1 MPKFKFRLQSYYDV
15 KIKLEDKAKQDYGL
29 ALVLLDRE
37 RKERVRLE
45 GERQSQLVQFRES
58 LSGGIKPS
66 ELQSINNY
74 IEALK
79 KSISSA
85 NERVKKARD
94 LAEKCRDDLSEAMKQ
109 RKMIEKLH
117 DDAKF
122 RFIKE
127 SNKIEQRAID
137 EVVSYKFNNR

>member
-1 MPKFKFRLQSYYDV
+1 MPKFKFRLQGYYDV

-37 RKERVRLE
+37 RKERMRLE
-45 GERQSQLVQFRES
+45 DERRLQLEQFRES
-58 LSGGIKPS
+58 LSGGVKPA

-74 IEALK
+74 IEVLK
-79 KSISSA
+79 RSISLA
-85 NERVKKARD
+85 NERVKKAKD
-94 LAEKCRDDLSEAMKQ
+94 LAEKRRIDLSEAMKQ

-117 DDAKF
+117 DDAKY

-127 SNKIEQRAID
+127 SNRIEQRTID
-137 EVVSYKFNNR
+137 EVVSYKFKNR

>member
-15 KIKLEDKAKQDYGL
+15 KTKLEDKAKQDYGL

-45 GERQSQLVQFRES
+45 DERKLQLAQFRES
-58 LSGGIKPS
+58 LSGGVNPS

-74 IEALK
+74 IEVLK
-79 KSISSA
+79 RSISLA

-94 LAEKCRDDLSEAMKQ
+94 LAEKRRIDLSEAMKQ

-127 SNKIEQRAID
+127 SSRIEQRAID

>member
-37 RKERVRLE
+37 RKERMRLE
-45 GERQSQLVQFRES
+45 NERQSHLEQFRES
-58 LSGGIKPS
+58 LSGGVKPT
-66 ELQSINNY
+66 EIQSINNY
-74 IEALK
+74 IEILK
-79 KSISSA
+79 KHISMA

-94 LAEKCRDDLSEAMKQ
+94 LAEKRRIDLSEAMKQ

-117 DDAKF
+117 DNAKL

-127 SNKIEQRAID
+127 SNRIEQRAID